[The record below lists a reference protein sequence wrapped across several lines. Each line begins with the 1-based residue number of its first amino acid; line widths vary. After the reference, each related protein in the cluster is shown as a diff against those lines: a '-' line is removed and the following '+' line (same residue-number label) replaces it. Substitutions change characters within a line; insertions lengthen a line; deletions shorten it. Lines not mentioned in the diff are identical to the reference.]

1 MTEVADVVDTVV
13 ENPVID
19 DNIFKVVEIVEELL
33 EVAVA
38 VDEVVENTED
48 DENEDVWASF

>member
-38 VDEVVENTED
+38 VDEVVENNED